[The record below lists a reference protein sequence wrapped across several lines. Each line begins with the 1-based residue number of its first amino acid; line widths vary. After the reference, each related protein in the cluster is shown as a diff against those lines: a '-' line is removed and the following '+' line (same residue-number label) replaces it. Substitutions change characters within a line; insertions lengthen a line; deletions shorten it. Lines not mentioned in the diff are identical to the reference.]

1 MPCYNLKTLH
11 YIVEPNATITCEKI
25 LKNPFQPL
33 AVQHLKDTRI
43 TVTGRE
49 IHREAQ
55 IKDKLKIIL
64 SVFICSCEG
73 LLFMGGDPFCNFSET
88 DNFTLSSGQPCPV
101 VELLFLT

>member
-1 MPCYNLKTLH
+1 M
-11 YIVEPNATITCEKI
+11 EPNATITCEKI

-43 TVTGRE
+43 TVTITGRE

-64 SVFICSCEG
+64 SVLICSCEG
-73 LLFMGGDPFCNFSET
+73 RIYVIYGGGRDPFCNFSET
-88 DNFTLSSGQPCPV
+88 DNFTLSSGQPSPV